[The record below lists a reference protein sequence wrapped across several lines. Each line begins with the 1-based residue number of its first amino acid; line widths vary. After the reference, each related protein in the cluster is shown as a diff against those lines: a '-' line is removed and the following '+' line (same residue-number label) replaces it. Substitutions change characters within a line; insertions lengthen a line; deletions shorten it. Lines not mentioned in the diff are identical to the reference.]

1 MKEYIEY
8 LSQDE
13 TAIEKIFKKYDI
25 AAAKTEKEKVYL
37 MESVF
42 NDPTFRKY
50 LYHVLFKANTKPNS
64 GNKENCVK

>member
-25 AAAKTEKEKVYL
+25 AAAKTEKEKIYL
-37 MESVF
+37 METVF

-50 LYHVLFKANTKPNS
+50 LYHVLFKAYTKPNS
-64 GNKENCVK
+64 GNKENRGK